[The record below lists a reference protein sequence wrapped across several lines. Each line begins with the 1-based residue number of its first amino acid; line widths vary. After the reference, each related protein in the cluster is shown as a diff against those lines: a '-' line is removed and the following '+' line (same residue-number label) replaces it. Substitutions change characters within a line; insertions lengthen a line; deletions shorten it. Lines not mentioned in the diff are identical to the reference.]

1 MNLELMEEKDLNKK
15 LKTLLAGLMILML
28 AMAFIAC
35 EDTTKTAEE
44 PAPAEDQQSEAPAE
58 EPAAEG
64 NDIAGKTIT
73 VISREEGSGTRG
85 AFVEIVGVEDEEG
98 NDATTVEA
106 AVQSSTNA
114 AMTAVEN
121 DPLGIAYISLG
132 SLNET
137 VKAVKIGGV
146 EASVENIV
154 SGDYPLQRPFNVAYT
169 EFANEVAEDFFAFLK
184 SEQAALII
192 EEEGYIRAEQD
203 GSEYES
209 KNLSGALSIG
219 GSTSVAP
226 VMEKLAEKYMELNPD
241 VTIDIQATG
250 SSAGIK
256 AVDGGAVDFGMASRE
271 LKEEEQHLNALVL
284 ARDGIAVIV
293 NNSNPIDDLSME
305 DIKAIYL
312 GEKTEW

>member
-1 MNLELMEEKDLNKK
+1 
-15 LKTLLAGLMILML
+15 MILVL

-44 PAPAEDQQSEAPAE
+44 PAPAADQQAEAPAE
-58 EPAAEG
+58 EAADAG
-64 NDIAGKTIT
+64 NDVAGKTIT

-85 AFVEIVGVEDEEG
+85 AFVEIVGVEDEDG

-137 VKAVKIGGV
+137 VKAVKVGGV
-146 EASVENIV
+146 EATVDNIA
-154 SGDYPLQRPFNVAYT
+154 SGEYPLQRPFNVAYT
-169 EFANEVAEDFFAFLK
+169 ELGSELAEDFLAFMK

-203 GSEYES
+203 GGEYEA
-209 KNLSGALSIG
+209 KGLEGALSIG

-226 VMEKLAEKYMELNPD
+226 VMEKLAEKYIELNPG
-241 VTIDIQATG
+241 VNIDIQATG

-256 AVDGGAVDFGMASRE
+256 AVDGGAVDFGMASRN
-271 LKEEEQHLNALVL
+271 LKDDEQHLNNLVL

-305 DIKAIYL
+305 DIQAIYL

>member
-1 MNLELMEEKDLNKK
+1 
-15 LKTLLAGLMILML
+15 MILVL

-44 PAPAEDQQSEAPAE
+44 PAPAEDQQAEAPAE
-58 EPAAEG
+58 EAADEG
-64 NDIAGKTIT
+64 NDVAGQTIT

-85 AFVEIVGVEDEEG
+85 AFVEIVGVEDEDG

-137 VKAVKIGGV
+137 VKAVKVGGV
-146 EASVENIV
+146 EATVDNIA
-154 SGDYPLQRPFNVAYT
+154 SGEYPLQRPFNVAYT
-169 EFANEVAEDFFAFLK
+169 ELGSELAEDFLAFMK

-203 GSEYES
+203 GGEYEA
-209 KNLSGALSIG
+209 KGLEGALSIG

-226 VMEKLAEKYMELNPD
+226 VMEKLAEKYIELNPG
-241 VTIDIQATG
+241 VNIDIQATG

-256 AVDGGAVDFGMASRE
+256 AVDGGAVDFGMASRN
-271 LKEEEQHLNALVL
+271 LKDDEQHLNNLVL

-305 DIKAIYL
+305 DIQAIYL